1 MGKPYEKQFFFA
13 GNGTRCGLMVCNACG
28 QPIFNHAHDWMSQ
41 KVNKHW
47 DWEYQTFHRKCRDD
61 QSGWEKIELAE
72 KSAADK
78 KAKTMAALKSVAD
91 SLGISDPI
99 LFADLAAEALGEPDL
114 DGHYFGRY
122 GSC

>member
-13 GNGTRCGLMVCNACG
+13 GSGPRCGTMVCCSCN

-41 KVNKHW
+41 KVTRKW
-47 DWEYQTFHRKCRDD
+47 DWEYKTFHRKCYPD
-61 QSGWEKIELAE
+61 QSGWEKVEKAE
-72 KSAADK
+72 KVATEAK
-78 KAKTMAALKSVAD
+78 QKTMDALRNVAKE
-91 SLGISDPI
+91 LGVSDPI

-114 DGHYFGRY
+114 DGHYFSLY